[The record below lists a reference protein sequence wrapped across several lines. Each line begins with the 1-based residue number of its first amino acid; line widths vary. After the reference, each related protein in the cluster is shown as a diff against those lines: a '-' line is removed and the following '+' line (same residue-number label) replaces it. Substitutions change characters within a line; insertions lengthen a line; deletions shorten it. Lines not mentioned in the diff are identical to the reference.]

1 MKRTLHMETL
11 QNQIM
16 AKLDLSREIEDGE
29 LVELIYQVL
38 EEYAKDIYLP
48 LRMKMEF
55 GRDLFNAFRKLDILQ
70 ELLED
75 ESITEIMINGLEN
88 IFVEKKGEIYQY
100 EKRFVSRKKLED
112 IAQQIASGCNR
123 TVNEA
128 EPIVDARLPDGSRVN
143 LVLLPV
149 ALNGPIITIR
159 KFPKEGITMK
169 HLIAWGSIS
178 REAAEFLEMLVK
190 AKYNMFISGGT
201 GSGKTTFLN
210 ALSQFIPE
218 DERIITIEDNA
229 ELRLQSLPNLVRL
242 EARNANMEGE
252 GRIDIRELIRT
263 ALRMRPDRVI
273 VGEVRSAETI
283 DMLQAMN
290 TGHDGSLSTG
300 HGNSPKDMI
309 GRLETMVLMGMEI
322 PIEAVQRQIAS
333 GIDIIIHLGR
343 MRDKT
348 RKVLEIIEITGYE
361 KGEIQMNTLYEF
373 QEKGSSYG
381 KVRGSLVKKEELQ
394 KKEKLLAAGY

>member
-143 LVLLPV
+143 LVLFTGGAQWTDHHDPKVSQRGDYDEAPDRLGQHLQRSGRVSGDACEGKVQYVYQRWDRVREDDISKCPLPV
-149 ALNGPIITIR
+149 
-159 KFPKEGITMK
+159 
-169 HLIAWGSIS
+169 H
-178 REAAEFLEMLVK
+178 
-190 AKYNMFISGGT
+190 
-201 GSGKTTFLN
+201 
-210 ALSQFIPE
+210 
-218 DERIITIEDNA
+218 
-229 ELRLQSLPNLVRL
+229 
-242 EARNANMEGE
+242 
-252 GRIDIRELIRT
+252 
-263 ALRMRPDRVI
+263 
-273 VGEVRSAETI
+273 
-283 DMLQAMN
+283 
-290 TGHDGSLSTG
+290 
-300 HGNSPKDMI
+300 
-309 GRLETMVLMGMEI
+309 
-322 PIEAVQRQIAS
+322 
-333 GIDIIIHLGR
+333 
-343 MRDKT
+343 T
-348 RKVLEIIEITGYE
+348 RG
-361 KGEIQMNTLYEF
+361 
-373 QEKGSSYG
+373 
-381 KVRGSLVKKEELQ
+381 
-394 KKEKLLAAGY
+394 

>member
-169 HLIAWGSIS
+169 HLGQHLQ
-178 REAAEFLEMLVK
+178 R
-190 AKYNMFISGGT
+190 SGRV
-201 GSGKTTFLN
+201 SGD
-210 ALSQFIPE
+210 AC
-218 DERIITIEDNA
+218 
-229 ELRLQSLPNLVRL
+229 
-242 EARNANMEGE
+242 EGKVQYVYQ
-252 GRIDIRELIRT
+252 RW
-263 ALRMRPDRVI
+263 DRVR
-273 VGEVRSAETI
+273 E
-283 DMLQAMN
+283 D
-290 TGHDGSLSTG
+290 
-300 HGNSPKDMI
+300 
-309 GRLETMVLMGMEI
+309 
-322 PIEAVQRQIAS
+322 
-333 GIDIIIHLGR
+333 DISKCPLPVH
-343 MRDKT
+343 T
-348 RKVLEIIEITGYE
+348 RG
-361 KGEIQMNTLYEF
+361 
-373 QEKGSSYG
+373 
-381 KVRGSLVKKEELQ
+381 
-394 KKEKLLAAGY
+394 

>member
-1 MKRTLHMETL
+1 MIRTLHMEKL
-11 QNQIM
+11 QEQVM
-16 AKLDLSREIEDGE
+16 ARLDLSREIEDGE

-38 EEYAKDIYLP
+38 EEYTADQYIP

-75 ESITEIMINGLEN
+75 ETITEIMINGLEN
-88 IFVEKKGEIYQY
+88 IFVEKGGEIHQY

-143 LVLLPV
+143 LVLPPV

-169 HLIAWGSIS
+169 KLVAWGSIS
-178 REAAEFLEMLVK
+178 KEAAEFLEKLVK

-218 DERIITIEDNA
+218 DEADHHYRGQCGTE
-229 ELRLQSLPNLVRL
+229 
-242 EARNANMEGE
+242 
-252 GRIDIRELIRT
+252 
-263 ALRMRPDRVI
+263 
-273 VGEVRSAETI
+273 
-283 DMLQAMN
+283 
-290 TGHDGSLSTG
+290 
-300 HGNSPKDMI
+300 
-309 GRLETMVLMGMEI
+309 
-322 PIEAVQRQIAS
+322 AS
-333 GIDIIIHLGR
+333 GAAESGEAGGEKRQHGR
-343 MRDKT
+343 GGQNRYPGTDPDSSPYET
-348 RKVLEIIEITGYE
+348 GPGHRRRGEERRNHRYASGYE
-361 KGEIQMNTLYEF
+361 Y
-373 QEKGSSYG
+373 
-381 KVRGSLVKKEELQ
+381 R
-394 KKEKLLAAGY
+394 A

>member
-1 MKRTLHMETL
+1 
-11 QNQIM
+11 
-16 AKLDLSREIEDGE
+16 
-29 LVELIYQVL
+29 
-38 EEYAKDIYLP
+38 
-48 LRMKMEF
+48 MEF

-88 IFVEKKGEIYQY
+88 IFVEKGGEIHQY

-143 LVLLPV
+143 LVLPPV

-169 HLIAWGSIS
+169 RLIAWGSIS
-178 REAAEFLEMLVK
+178 KEAAEFLEKLVK

-229 ELRLQSLPNLVRL
+229 ELKLQSLPNLVRL

-290 TGHDGSLSTG
+290 TGHLGCTTSQHKNSNYVFFN
-300 HGNSPKDMI
+300 GNC
-309 GRLETMVLMGMEI
+309 T
-322 PIEAVQRQIAS
+322 
-333 GIDIIIHLGR
+333 
-343 MRDKT
+343 
-348 RKVLEIIEITGYE
+348 
-361 KGEIQMNTLYEF
+361 
-373 QEKGSSYG
+373 
-381 KVRGSLVKKEELQ
+381 
-394 KKEKLLAAGY
+394 